1 MKKFISMIIV
11 GAMTLTG
18 CSSSGTDTTND
29 TSNDTAV
36 TETTED
42 TSKVEDDA
50 SELSD
55 TITIVDHDG
64 VEVTLDRNLERVV
77 VASLNPMPSLLSLF
91 LGSGE
96 TVVGMNNT
104 SYDAVSKGIMSE
116 LFPELLDSD
125 TSFYQGNDINVEQLL
140 KLDPQVVIIISG
152 DAELRSM
159 LENAGLTVVAFGVG
173 NWDYSIVDTFA
184 NWIDLLC
191 DMYPDQ
197 ENTINITDYS
207 NEIIDLVQSR
217 VAELSEEE
225 IKDILFLF
233 QYDENSIRTSGQK
246 FFGQYWSETV
256 GANNVA
262 GENEGGNIEITMEQ
276 VYGWEPDTIFIS
288 NFTTAQPDDLYNNSI
303 GSDDWSLVPAV
314 ENNEVYK
321 MPLGSY
327 RTYSVS
333 AEMPVVL
340 LWMAQKT
347 YPDLFD
353 DIDIVEEM
361 INFYSMAFGI
371 EITEAQAEKI
381 LYLGN

>member
-1 MKKFISMIIV
+1 MKKFISMVIV
-11 GAMTLTG
+11 GTMMFTG
-18 CSSSGTDTTND
+18 CSSSSNDIAND
-29 TSNDTAV
+29 TANDTAV
-36 TETTED
+36 TETSEETA
-42 TSKVEDDA
+42 EDDA

-104 SYDAVSKGIMSE
+104 SYDAVSKGIMAE
-116 LFPELLDSD
+116 LFPELLDAD
-125 TSFYQGNDINVEQLL
+125 TSFYQGSDINIEQLL

-217 VAELSEEE
+217 VSELSEDE

-276 VYGWEPDTIFIS
+276 VYSWEPDTIFIS
-288 NFTTAQPDDLYNNSI
+288 NFTTAQPEDLYNNAI
-303 GSDDWSLVPAV
+303 GSEDWSLVPAV
-314 ENNEVYK
+314 ENSEVYK

-347 YPDLFD
+347 YPDLFE
-353 DIDIVEEM
+353 DINIVEEM
-361 INFYSMAFGI
+361 IDFYSMAFGI
-371 EITEAQAEKI
+371 EITETQAKKI